1 MKKLIFPLIAMAA
14 LLACNNEGKDSV
26 EKADSIN
33 DAKMDTSGN
42 KMKTSE
48 TIKTDDATTDFLVR
62 AANGG
67 ITEVEAGKVGEQ
79 KAINPDVK
87 RFAAMMVQDHSAAN
101 EQVKSL
107 ASARNVTLPATPSE
121 EKTNKL
127 NSLSQKT
134 GKAFDKEFMDM
145 MVDDHQDA
153 IRLFEKHNDSK
164 DAEVGTFITNTLPKL
179 KMHLDSAQAVRKR
192 LRN

>member
-1 MKKLIFPLIAMAA
+1 
-14 LLACNNEGKDSV
+14 
-26 EKADSIN
+26 
-33 DAKMDTSGN
+33 
-42 KMKTSE
+42 
-48 TIKTDDATTDFLVR
+48 
-62 AANGG
+62 
-67 ITEVEAGKVGEQ
+67 
-79 KAINPDVK
+79 
-87 RFAAMMVQDHSAAN
+87 MMVQDHSAAN